1 MTVSKQYQIC
11 FEIPLLPVF
20 TGKSGGCSLFPLSAG
35 LLILNKFVQKIC
47 FLLSGRFTLSEVC
60 RLSDMRCRGVATG
73 QLQYSGCV
81 SNLQG
86 ELCSFEHS

>member
-1 MTVSKQYQIC
+1 MSKKISGLKSSD
-11 FEIPLLPVF
+11 FRPLRINMQ
-20 TGKSGGCSLFPLSAG
+20 LFPLSAG

-60 RLSDMRCRGVATG
+60 GLSDMRCRGVATG

-81 SNLQG
+81 GDLQG
-86 ELCSFEHS
+86 EPKAF